1 MPALSSTMT
10 EGKIVSWVKS
20 EGDKLAKGESVVVV
34 ESDKADMDVE
44 SFYDGYL
51 AAIIVDE
58 GLSAAVGS
66 TIALLAETE
75 EEIALAQSKKSA
87 SPAAASTP
95 AAASNDAPKVLEET
109 PSPVAAAAPAPAVAI
124 ASSNV
129 AAVGSA
135 VHPAS
140 EGGKRVVAS
149 PYAKK
154 LAKDLGVDLKGIVGS
169 GPNGRVVAKDVEAA
183 LASVKVDGGA
193 TPAAAPVGLP
203 SGVELG
209 SVVPF
214 TTMQSA
220 VSRNMLESLA
230 VPTFRVGYTFT
241 TDALDALYK
250 KVMPFH

>member
-75 EEIALAQSKKSA
+75 EEIALAQSKKSS
-87 SPAAASTP
+87 SPAAASI
-95 AAASNDAPKVLEET
+95 DAPKVLEEK

-183 LASVKVDGGA
+183 LASVKVGGDGA
-193 TPAAAPVGLP
+193 APAAPVALP

-214 TTMQSA
+214 TTMQGA

-250 KVMPFH
+250 KVMLFH